1 MCIRDSFYKDVKEKR
16 LKKDNG
22 EAKTDIGTI
31 RIYKI
36 RDKFNKGDLLKGRWP
51 KNNNE
56 IAIDRMH
63 ADNVKIK
70 LNEKIKVN
78 DKKYKVVG
86 LFSLSD
92 YQCLFEKPTDIMFDA
107 IGFDVGIVKAEEFDK
122 IVGLSLIHI

>member
-1 MCIRDSFYKDVKEKR
+1 
-16 LKKDNG
+16 
-22 EAKTDIGTI
+22 
-31 RIYKI
+31 
-36 RDKFNKGDLLKGRWP
+36 
-51 KNNNE
+51 
-56 IAIDRMH
+56 MH

-122 IVGLSLIHI
+122 IVGSIHYNLSLIHISEPTRPY